1 MSLHSSANMG
11 SRLSAQETCSPT
23 SVASKLRQVRI
34 RGLNLLQKQIFGNSW
49 EFGLWRGGSFGRL
62 VISLL
67 FFWFKYN
74 FLTQVVWSY
83 VPPTWCDSSGTEAEI
98 LSQIRRYQKNA
109 AAKSNAG
116 PEQGDGDDFE
126 VRELGSRTESTA
138 RTPEELAQIPIIPNI
153 KSKYYSG
160 FRLASQ
166 IFHIYWTSNINLKHS
181 RYCEQCDV
189 AFNHI

>member
-138 RTPEELAQIPIIPNI
+138 QNSRRTGLAP
-153 KSKYYSG
+153 YYS
-160 FRLASQ
+160 Q
-166 IFHIYWTSNINLKHS
+166 YK
-181 RYCEQCDV
+181 EQLLQW
-189 AFNHI
+189 F